1 MDLAYEKFIS
11 STTKEKYTESGALAM
26 TKEDFLNWFA
36 FADLTAAMYAIYV
49 ASSTEMI
56 TSKFDC
62 QNEDCTDIDEKT
74 KASKRHNFE
83 YTYNC
88 KKIMSFDNISDT
100 FKKVYDGI
108 NTYSNDFDKMSA
120 FREEINVG
128 HRYKSSITN
137 NIYDVETPSCAR
149 ALAFADFVKDNEN
162 NQLSDVYF
170 GIAVHLAKIYLY
182 CGDDEEGDPT
192 YAEVTDP
199 ETIYN
204 IVSDAI
210 EPEFDLYTKK
220 LVVNKTYSYDTSIT
234 YKCDKCGNEVT
245 NSIDMPSLVFLKA
258 QRMGSE
264 IE

>member
-1 MDLAYEKFIS
+1 
-11 STTKEKYTESGALAM
+11 M

-56 TSKFDC
+56 TSRFDC
-62 QNEDCTDIDEKT
+62 QNETCTDIDEKT
-74 KASKRHNFE
+74 KETKRHSFD

-88 KKIMSFDNISDT
+88 KHILSFDKIADN
-100 FKKVYDGI
+100 FKKIYDGI
-108 NTYSNDFDKMSA
+108 NEFNNNFDKMSA
-120 FREEINVG
+120 FRDEINVG

-137 NIYDVETPSCAR
+137 NIYDIETPSCAR
-149 ALAFADFVKDNEN
+149 ALAYADFIKEN
-162 NQLSDVYF
+162 DDNQLSDVYF
-170 GIAVHLAKIYLY
+170 GIAVHIAKIYLY

-192 YAEVTDP
+192 YAVVTDP

-220 LVVNKTYSYDTSIT
+220 LVANKSYSYDTSIT

-245 NSIDMPSLVFLKA
+245 NPVDMPSLVFLKA